1 MHLPLLMRN
10 KAFTLIELMISVT
23 IITIVSAGIIP
34 AFSKY
39 IRNQNLRQAQEQL
52 KSDLRSIQNKALT
65 GALSDQIVGAENM
78 KYWGVKFENNSSEYQ
93 IFIASVDTVC
103 PDPIPSG
110 QFQGSENF
118 SDTITVR
125 STTGCIFFDVSDG
138 GISGYVSPITLGY
151 SDSELKSIIFN
162 ETGLIYTTND

>member
-1 MHLPLLMRN
+1 MELPLLKRN

-23 IITIVSAGIIP
+23 IIAIVSAGIIP

-65 GALSDQIVGAENM
+65 GALSDQLVGTANM
-78 KYWGVKFENNSSEYQ
+78 KYWGVKFINNSTDYQ
-93 IFIASVDTVC
+93 IFIAAVDTSC
-103 PDPIPSG
+103 PDPIPPA
-110 QFQGSENF
+110 QFQGSEGF
-118 SDTITVR
+118 SDSITVR
-125 STTGCIFFDVSDG
+125 SATGCIFFDVSDG

-151 SDSELKSIIFN
+151 SDSELRSVIFIS
-162 ETGLIYTTND
+162 TGLIYSTND